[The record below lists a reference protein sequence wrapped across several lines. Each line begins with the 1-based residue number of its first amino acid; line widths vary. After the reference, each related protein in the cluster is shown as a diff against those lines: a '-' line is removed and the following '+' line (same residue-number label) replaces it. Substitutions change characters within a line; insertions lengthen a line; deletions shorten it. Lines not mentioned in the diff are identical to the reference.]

1 MLGVILSGYFK
12 YFKSSSAG
20 ASAGIS
26 AEGQLQ
32 KHLEERFSGSSH
44 CCDTDLQKIIEIN
57 RYAKLLLLDK
67 KV

>member
-20 ASAGIS
+20 ASVES
-26 AEGQLQ
+26 QVQ